1 MADRDFIVKN
11 GLHVNN
17 GVWVVNT
24 VGIHY
29 TGTLLANSTNFVGTA
44 NSTLFVGS
52 NPAAVVVNSAQ
63 LSSNLGNYQTLAG
76 LSANVAA
83 LAFVVNTSGNFTVAG
98 NINFTNVNNYFST
111 GLKVGANVTVN
122 TTTAQIGANVIVNTN
137 GLQVGVAVVNTT
149 ALAVGAS
156 VTANT
161 TAINVGSVS
170 LTSTG
175 LTMGSVVL
183 NTSAITVS
191 SLTYGNNAVGN
202 KYISASG
209 PTGGAS
215 GDVWYKV

>member
-11 GLHVNN
+11 GLQVNN

-29 TGTLLANSTNFVGTA
+29 SGTLLANSTTFVGTA
-44 NSTLFVGS
+44 TNASSVGGV
-52 NPAAVVVNSAQ
+52 AAAAIVNSSQ
-63 LSSNLGNYQTLAG
+63 LSANLSNYLTLAG
-76 LSANVAA
+76 VSANVAA
-83 LAFVVNTSGNFTVAG
+83 LSYVVNTSGSFTVAG
-98 NINFTNVNNYFST
+98 NINYTAVNNYFTS
-111 GLKVGANVTVN
+111 GLKVGANVSIN
-122 TTTAQIGANVIVNTN
+122 TSATQIGANVLINSNGFQITSVVANTS
-137 GLQVGVAVVNTT
+137 AI
-149 ALAVGAS
+149 AVGAS
-156 VTANT
+156 VTVNT

-170 LTSTG
+170 LTSSG

-183 NTSAITVS
+183 STSAVTVS
-191 SLTYGNNAVGN
+191 GATYGNNAVGN